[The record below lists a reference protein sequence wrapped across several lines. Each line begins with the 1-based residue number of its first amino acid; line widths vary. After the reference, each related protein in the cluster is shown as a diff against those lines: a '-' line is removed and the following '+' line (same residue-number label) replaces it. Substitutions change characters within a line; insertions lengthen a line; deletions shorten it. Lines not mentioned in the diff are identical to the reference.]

1 MKTSN
6 KMKAFGYVLL
16 ACLACTLFSCGPDEL
31 LPEPVPPVVKPGDND
46 KPGEEP
52 EEKPE
57 EPAKIQLGITA
68 ALQNMQQTRGIIEAF
83 APGHEMGVFVSTGRT
98 DEAAGTKNASYL
110 FDGKVWNA
118 GQDVPVEADAD
129 VVAYLPYDRGVT
141 DFKDVPFDLA
151 DQNDIL
157 YGTAKVTKDVPTA
170 SLMMQH
176 AMTLVRVRLMKNE
189 YMGTGLV
196 SDMTFADV
204 YTSGTVDALT
214 GTVTKDYNRGLGTVK
229 VGGNY
234 MLNDENPVI
243 VDAIMIPRA
252 AYDEQASVS
261 FVIDGQKHTYA
272 FPVQHDWKAG
282 MKYTYTLKM
291 TGNYNAPVNK
301 EQVDI
306 DVEYWGQY
314 GKTDEIVLNPN
325 PEDYEFTIWTNYTK
339 YGYDCYQNEG
349 KVFGTFYYPWCG
361 TSEGEM
367 RFVFMKEGT
376 NEIVEKFQ
384 PINIKTNGAWDGK
397 RIQCYVTSAPGT
409 YQLVPL
415 FRKKG
420 ETMWCRAAGYDYGS
434 TDREWLYE
442 VKAPAPDNLPALR
455 DIELE
460 GQDNTTFLSYH
471 VPFDQ
476 SFNVVFTLSNKGE
489 KALRGK
495 IKAVWEREFKLKS
508 NSYRPSTK
516 KKEAIN
522 DNEWKDE
529 IGVVSVD
536 VPTGTRFWKGIMGC
550 KVTQY
555 YPMPHV
561 GGVEYAGPIIHLYW
575 QPEGSNEWILLRCDA
590 DYLFNNNYTG
600 KDIWDETLN
609 YINVSLAEWYN

>member
-1 MKTSN
+1 
-6 KMKAFGYVLL
+6 MKAFGYVLL

-31 LPEPVPPVVKPGDND
+31 LPEPVPPVVKPGDDD
-46 KPGEEP
+46 KPD
-52 EEKPE
+52 EKPE
-57 EPAKIQLGITA
+57 EPAKVQLGITA

-83 APGHEMGVFVSTGRT
+83 APGHEMGIFVSTNQG
-98 DEAAGTKNASYL
+98 DEATGTKNASYL

-129 VVAYLPYDRGVT
+129 VVAYLPYDKGVT
-141 DFKDVPFDLA
+141 DFKNVPFDLV

-170 SLMMQH
+170 NLVMQH

-189 YMGTGLV
+189 YMGAGLV
-196 SDMTFADV
+196 SDMTFSGV
-204 YTSGTVDALT
+204 YTSGTVDALA
-214 GTVTKDYNRGLGTVK
+214 GTVTKDYNHGRGSVK

-234 MLNDENPVI
+234 MLNDENPVT
-243 VDAIMIPRA
+243 VDAIMIPRSS
-252 AYDEQASVS
+252 YEEQAASVS
-261 FVIDGQKHTYA
+261 FVIDGQKHTYT
-272 FPVQHDWKAG
+272 FPIQHEWKAG

-306 DVEYWGQY
+306 DVDYWSQY
-314 GKTDEIVLNPN
+314 GKTDDIILNPN
-325 PEDYEFTIWTNYTK
+325 PEDYEFTIWTNYTA

-455 DIELE
+455 DVELE
-460 GQDNTTFLSYH
+460 GQDNTTFLSYRI
-471 VPFDQ
+471 PFDQ

-522 DNEWKDE
+522 DNEWNDE
-529 IGVVSVD
+529 IGIVSVD
-536 VPTGTRFWKGIMGC
+536 IPTGTRFWKGIMGC

-575 QPEGSNEWILLRCDA
+575 QPEGETEWTLLRLDA

-600 KDIWDETLN
+600 NDIWDETLN

>member
-1 MKTSN
+1 
-6 KMKAFGYVLL
+6 MKAFGYVLL

-31 LPEPVPPVVKPGDND
+31 LPEPVPPVVKPGNDD
-46 KPGEEP
+46 KPD
-52 EEKPE
+52 EKPE
-57 EPAKIQLGITA
+57 EPAKVQLGITA
-68 ALQNMQQTRGIIEAF
+68 ALQNMQQTRGIIEGF
-83 APGHEMGVFVSTGRT
+83 APGHEMGIFVSTNQGN
-98 DEAAGTKNASYL
+98 EATGTKNASYL

-118 GQDVPVEADAD
+118 GQDVLVEADAD
-129 VVAYLPYDRGVT
+129 VVAYLPYDKGVT
-141 DFKDVPFDLA
+141 DFKDVPFDLV

-170 SLMMQH
+170 NLVMQH

-204 YTSGTVDALT
+204 YTSGTVDAST
-214 GTVTKDYNRGLGTVK
+214 GGVKINYNQGRGTVK

-234 MLNDENPVI
+234 MLNDENPVT
-243 VDAIMIPRA
+243 VDAIMLPKA
-252 AYDEQASVS
+252 AHEEQAASVS
-261 FVIDGQKHTYA
+261 FVIDGQKHTYT
-272 FPVQHDWKAG
+272 FPVQHEWKAG

-314 GKTDEIVLNPN
+314 GKTDDIVLNPN
-325 PEDYEFTIWTNYTK
+325 PEDYEFTIWTNYTE

-367 RFVFMKEGT
+367 RFVFMKKGT

-384 PINIKTNGAWDGK
+384 SIGIKTNGAWDGK

-420 ETMWCRAAGYDYGS
+420 ETMWCKAAGYDYGS
-434 TDREWLYE
+434 TDPEWLYE
-442 VKAPAPDNLPALR
+442 VKAPAPDDLPALR
-455 DIELE
+455 MMEVE
-460 GQDNTTFLSYH
+460 GEEFTSMLAYP
-471 VPFDQ
+471 VPDDT
-476 SFNVVFTLSNKGE
+476 SWNLVYTLSNKGE
-489 KALRGK
+489 KALRGE

-508 NSYRPSTK
+508 NSYRPSTQ
-516 KKEAIN
+516 KEGAIN
-522 DNEWKDE
+522 DDQWRDE
-529 IGVVSVD
+529 IGTVSVN
-536 VPTGTRFWKGIMGC
+536 VPVGTRFWKGIMSCQFPVKRLRPKYEG
-550 KVTQY
+550 
-555 YPMPHV
+555 V
-561 GGVEYAGPIIHLYW
+561 GYAGPIVHLYW
-575 QPEGSNEWILLRCDA
+575 KTEGSNEWILLRCDA
-590 DYLFNNNYTG
+590 DYLFNRNYDG
-600 KDIWDETLN
+600 GYIWDETTN
-609 YINVSLAEWYN
+609 FIYINPQSWLKK

>member
-52 EEKPE
+52 EEPE
-57 EPAKIQLGITA
+57 EPAKVQLGITA
-68 ALQNMQQTRGIIEAF
+68 SLQNMQQTRGIIEAF

-170 SLMMQH
+170 NLVMQH

-204 YTSGTVDALT
+204 YTSGTVDAST
-214 GTVTKDYNRGLGTVK
+214 GSVKINYNQGRGTVK

-252 AYDEQASVS
+252 SYDEQASVS

-272 FPVQHDWKAG
+272 FPVQHEWKAG

-367 RFVFMKEGT
+367 RFVFMKKGT

-384 PINIKTNGAWDGK
+384 PINIKTNGGWDGK

-455 DIELE
+455 DVELE
-460 GQDNTTFLSYH
+460 GQDNTTFLSYRI
-471 VPFDQ
+471 PFDQ

-522 DNEWKDE
+522 DNEWNDE
-529 IGVVSVD
+529 IGIVSVD
-536 VPTGTRFWKGIMGC
+536 IPTGTRFWKGIMGC

-575 QPEGSNEWILLRCDA
+575 QPEGETEWTLLRLDA

-600 KDIWDETLN
+600 NDIWDETLN

>member
-1 MKTSN
+1 
-6 KMKAFGYVLL
+6 MKAFGYVLL

-31 LPEPVPPVVKPGDND
+31 LPEPVPPVVKPGDDD
-46 KPGEEP
+46 KPD
-52 EEKPE
+52 EKPE
-57 EPAKIQLGITA
+57 EPAKVQLGITA

-83 APGHEMGVFVSTGRT
+83 APGHEMGIFISTNQG
-98 DEAAGTKNASYL
+98 DEATGTKNASYL

-129 VVAYLPYDRGVT
+129 VVAYLPYDREVT

-170 SLMMQH
+170 NLVMQH

-252 AYDEQASVS
+252 AYDEQASIS

-272 FPVQHDWKAG
+272 FPVQHEWKAG

-325 PEDYEFTIWTNYTK
+325 PEDYEFTIWTNYTE

-384 PINIKTNGAWDGK
+384 PIDIKTNGGWDGK

-434 TDREWLYE
+434 TDKEWLYE
-442 VKAPAPDNLPALR
+442 VKAPAPDDLPALR
-455 DIELE
+455 MMEVE
-460 GQDNTTFLSYH
+460 GQEFTSILAYP
-471 VPFDQ
+471 VPDDT
-476 SFNVVFTLSNKGE
+476 SWNLVYTLSNKGE
-489 KALRGK
+489 KALRGE

-508 NSYRPSTK
+508 NSYRPSARDK
-516 KKEAIN
+516 QVAN
-522 DNEWKDE
+522 ADSEWADE
-529 IGVVSVD
+529 IGKISINI
-536 VPTGTRFWKGIMGC
+536 PIGIRFWKGIMEC
-550 KVTQY
+550 KFPVEHAK
-555 YPMPHV
+555 PIDSK
-561 GGVEYAGPIIHLYW
+561 GVLYAVPVLHLYW
-575 QPEGSNEWILLRCDA
+575 KAEGSGEWILLRCDA
-590 DYLFNNNYTG
+590 DYLFNRNYTEG
-600 KDIWDETLN
+600 YIWDETTN
-609 YINVSLAEWYN
+609 YIKVMPQSW